1 MKISTTPLKAA
12 LLAALLGTAGT
23 AGAQQYGTPNTAEF
37 VLQQIL
43 DQVIGSRYTYNNT
56 YRDARQQELFRR
68 ADTNRDGYL
77 TQQEVDAYRARMGY
91 SRYYDRDR
99 DYRHGDRGRYNRG
112 VPTSQV
118 DTNRDGYISRS
129 EAAEFVRDVQRE
141 GLDDYYDRRD
151 RNDWRR

>member
-12 LLAALLGTAGT
+12 LLAALLGAAGT
-23 AGAQQYGTPNTAEF
+23 AGAQQYATPNTAEF
-37 VLQQIL
+37 VLQQVL

-99 DYRHGDRGRYNRG
+99 DYRYGDRGRYNRG

-118 DTNRDGYISRS
+118 DRNRDGYISRS